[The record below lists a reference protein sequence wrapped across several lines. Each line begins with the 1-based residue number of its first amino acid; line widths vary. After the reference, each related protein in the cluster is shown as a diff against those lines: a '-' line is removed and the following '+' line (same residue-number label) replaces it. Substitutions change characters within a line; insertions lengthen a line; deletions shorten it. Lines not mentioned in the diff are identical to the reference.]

1 MTKPLV
7 EMKNIY
13 KKFGHVEALRGVT
26 IAVRYQEVLGLL
38 GDNGAGKST
47 LVKVLVGIYPL
58 DRGEIFFEGEKTQFS
73 SPKEARAKGIE
84 TVYQGG
90 ALIELMTIPRNFCLG
105 REFKKDLIVPGV
117 FLDKMKMNR
126 VSMKA
131 LKEIGISIKP
141 SKATVSVLS
150 GGERQSVCIGRAMHY
165 GSKLIILDEPTASLG
180 VKETE
185 VVLNFIKKA
194 KERGFSIIFITHNVY
209 HVYQVAD
216 RFVVLEK
223 GVKIGD
229 FYKADTSPEQLV
241 NVMTGGIK
249 T

>member
-1 MTKPLV
+1 
-7 EMKNIY
+7 
-13 KKFGHVEALRGVT
+13 
-26 IAVRYQEVLGLL
+26 
-38 GDNGAGKST
+38 
-47 LVKVLVGIYPL
+47 
-58 DRGEIFFEGEKTQFS
+58 
-73 SPKEARAKGIE
+73 
-84 TVYQGG
+84 
-90 ALIELMTIPRNFCLG
+90 
-105 REFKKDLIVPGV
+105 
-117 FLDKMKMNR
+117 
-126 VSMKA
+126 
-131 LKEIGISIKP
+131 
-141 SKATVSVLS
+141 
-150 GGERQSVCIGRAMHY
+150 MHY